1 MTLCVAAIC
10 EERKGRNKEPR
21 IVIATDWRGET
32 LEAGAETTDKLY
44 WIWKGGPVMISGNVS
59 RAIELKDT
67 YRQAFVPLLLVKH
80 NAPMVRD
87 NAFDV
92 LKSVLPVYKRKL
104 AEDLI
109 GTTLGINYDTFL
121 QSREKLGD
129 ETFRALVRDV
139 GKIEQ
144 EGQLLICT
152 FVPLR
157 PHEPELIP
165 LIFRVEDWEVV
176 QCDNFGTIGSG
187 GSVADAVLFQ
197 RAHDEGDSLA
207 TTLYNVFE
215 ATKLGSI
222 APGVGERFTMTVLY
236 PQGNGEVL
244 ARDVSAKG
252 TKYLESKFREFGPKP
267 TKKLEFKDEFLDKV
281 ATL

>member
-10 EERKGRNKEPR
+10 EERKGKSRESR

-32 LEAGAETTDKLY
+32 SEAGAETTDKLY
-44 WIWKGGPVMISGNVS
+44 WIWKGCPVMIAGNVS

-67 YRQAFVPLLLVKH
+67 YRQALVPLLLMNL
-80 NAPMVRD
+80 NAPMLRD
-87 NAFDV
+87 NSFDI

-104 AEDLI
+104 AEEFI
-109 GTTLGINYDTFL
+109 GTTLGINYETFL

-129 ETFRALVRDV
+129 ETYRALVRDV

-144 EGQLLICT
+144 DGQLLICT

-157 PHEPELIP
+157 HDEPELIP
-165 LIFRVEDWEVV
+165 LVFRVEDWEVV

-197 RAHDEGDSLA
+197 RAHDEGESLA

-222 APGVGERFTMTVLY
+222 APGVGEHFTMTVLY
-236 PQGNGEVL
+236 PQSDGEVL
-244 ARDVSAKG
+244 ARDLSAKG
-252 TKYLESKFREFGPKP
+252 RKYLESKFREFGPKS
-267 TKKLEFKDEFLDKV
+267 TKKLEFKEEFLDKES
-281 ATL
+281 TL